1 MMDGPDYF
9 LDTIQIFTFQN
20 NLSPVNY
27 LLLLVGEIIKLTTEL
42 SKLLALKMEIIK
54 KLLFQKIIT
63 RPVGRQLFITQGRGE
78 SPDCWGRCLSDN
90 DDDLLLQQQKRA
102 TPNFGNRICKFLEV
116 LDS

>member
-1 MMDGPDYF
+1 MDGPDYF
-9 LDTIQIFTFQN
+9 LVPIQIFTFQN

-27 LLLLVGEIIKLTTEL
+27 LLLLVGEIIKLTEL

-78 SPDCWGRCLSDN
+78 SPGCWGRCLSDN

-102 TPNFGNRICKFLEV
+102 TPNLENRICKFLEV

>member
-9 LDTIQIFTFQN
+9 LVTIQIFTFQN

-27 LLLLVGEIIKLTTEL
+27 LLLLVGEIIKLTEL

-63 RPVGRQLFITQGRGE
+63 RASWAAIIYHSRKRGE
-78 SPDCWGRCLSDN
+78 PG
-90 DDDLLLQQQKRA
+90 LLGQVSVR
-102 TPNFGNRICKFLEV
+102 
-116 LDS
+116 